1 MHTPRTIGEA
11 LQRGAALWPDAVY
24 AVAVD
29 GAGSITHAELLR
41 EAAVV
46 AAQLH
51 ELGLR
56 AGDTVS
62 LVMPNGLHTLRCLLG
77 AMASGLVV
85 NPVNLLSQ
93 PEQMRYVLGHSDC

>member
-1 MHTPRTIGEA
+1 MHTPHTLGEA

-56 AGDTVS
+56 ATAVGFIRS
-62 LVMPNGLHTLRCLLG
+62 LALAPSEMLMT
-77 AMASGLVV
+77 
-85 NPVNLLSQ
+85 SQ
-93 PEQMRYVLGHSDC
+93 PASFRFFAPSSSF